1 MTMTASVPSSLG
13 FLSPLNVL
21 LLTCTGLSLSG
32 PIRPPENRSGASVG
46 RGAGDNPLLDA
57 QDLLSHFLSTMNLTE
72 PRPHAR
78 PLAGGKE
85 PPEYMLELY
94 NRFARDN
101 TAVPSANIIRSF
113 KNEGTSLFLF
123 ECLRKCVCCMRH
135 EVVNVIWAHF

>member
-1 MTMTASVPSSLG
+1 MTTSVLSLG
-13 FLSPLNVL
+13 LLSPLNVL

-46 RGAGDNPLLDA
+46 RGRGDNPLLDA

-123 ECLRKCVCCMRH
+123 
-135 EVVNVIWAHF
+135 

>member
-1 MTMTASVPSSLG
+1 MTMTASVPSNLG
-13 FLSPLNVL
+13 FLCPLNVL
-21 LLTCTGLSLSG
+21 LLTCTGLSLSS
-32 PIRPPENRSGASVG
+32 PVRPPENRSGASVG

-78 PLAGGKE
+78 HLAGGKE

-101 TAVPSANIIRSF
+101 TAVPSANIVRSF

-123 ECLRKCVCCMRH
+123 
-135 EVVNVIWAHF
+135 

>member
-32 PIRPPENRSGASVG
+32 PIRPPENLSVG

-94 NRFARDN
+94 HRFARDN
-101 TAVPSANIIRSF
+101 TGVPSANIIRSF

-123 ECLRKCVCCMRH
+123 
-135 EVVNVIWAHF
+135 